1 MRVKSAHRS
10 VVLFV
15 SCLMLLATS
24 GSAATAKA
32 VLANYIRATA
42 SAEGDFKLYN
52 YATGSTTTYD
62 TQAELATGTMVGTN
76 ATNNPG
82 SVVPNGT
89 AAPWWDPTFTQRRCY
104 SIDHT
109 AAGASTVTEYPISVT
124 VDTAAMIAAGLL
136 QPTGAD
142 FRAIDS
148 TGTAVLPLWIEGV
161 INTTSTVIWTQIPTI
176 TAGASTS
183 FCLYFG
189 KPTATTV
196 SNQLAPFTY
205 STLKPIYYP
214 VDVNT
219 AASILNVSTFGAG
232 NSVKTGA
239 TTLPLATAGAT
250 ATFPLGTA
258 TATGPVLVKGPIN
271 GRATLAAGI
280 DSIVPISFAGT
291 NFVIPIRSNPGPSL
305 DIFSPFASATVTV
318 VVTRANGAAIS
329 TTNYTVAAG
338 AVASTV
344 AFPNNAGTAVVT
356 STKPVMVTGS
366 NTGSVSQVGIPASAT
381 TWYGVMPTGAEVSL
395 AAAGNTTYVRSTG
408 VTATLTSTVAG
419 ERLSSPAGSNTN
431 GGASTEGITFTS
443 SQPIE
448 PILKSGDAATFMPLN
463 ELSNSYVL
471 PIGADYVSFVCPT
484 VGTQIKVGALTTV
497 TCATSGAGPF
507 PIGTPGK
514 ALYNPAV
521 AVPAGTILES
531 VSGAPFYAYYAE
543 PGGRET
549 NIWGPK
555 QGRQVTFPAP
565 VIAVSAGAAGTWESP
580 VINTGVTG
588 VYGTLS
594 WNASTPTGTSVTFK
608 VASATTTGGPWTYV
622 GPDDTGGS
630 SYSTSPG
637 AIPFSFD
644 GRCCIRILATLTP
657 SSGGLLPALNDV
669 TVRYNLTPLV
679 HTAGAPSLLTMNAP
693 IGVATTAYL
702 VRVKTASTAFA
713 GSTATVRDLG
723 TSTNVS
729 NFTAATAR
737 FEQGSVSQIVVTAGS
752 ITTSVGVATT
762 LDATNGRS
770 IALTAQPSATG
781 ITTTFNAR
789 LVLDVGT
796 PGGSPLIE
804 NDLDIRVVAV

>member
-1 MRVKSAHRS
+1 VRMKSAHRS
-10 VVLFV
+10 IVLFV
-15 SCLMLLATS
+15 SCLTLLATS
-24 GSAATAKA
+24 SSVATAKA
-32 VLANYIRATA
+32 VVANYIKATA
-42 SAEGDFKLYN
+42 SADGDFKLYN

-76 ATNNPG
+76 NTNIPG
-82 SVVPNGT
+82 SVMVNST

-124 VDTAAMIAAGLL
+124 VDSASMIAAGLL
-136 QPTGAD
+136 QSTGAD

-148 TGTAVLPLWIEGV
+148 TGTTVLPLWIEGAL
-161 INTTSTVIWTQIPTI
+161 NTSNTVIWTQIPTI
-176 TAGASTS
+176 TAGATTS

-205 STLKPIYYP
+205 TTPKPVYYP
-214 VDVNT
+214 VDTNT
-219 AASILNVSTFGAG
+219 PASTLNVATFGAG
-232 NSVKTGA
+232 NSVQTGA

-250 ATFPLGTA
+250 ASFPLGTA

-291 NFVIPIRSNPGPSL
+291 NFVIPIRSNPGTAL

-318 VVTRANGAAIS
+318 VVTRANGVAIS

-344 AFPNNAGTAVVT
+344 AFPTNAGTAVVT

-366 NTGSVSQVGIPASAT
+366 NTGTVSQVGIPAAAT

-395 AAAGNTTYVRSTG
+395 ATPGSTTYIRSTG
-408 VTATLTSTVAG
+408 VTATLTSALAG
-419 ERLSSPAGSNTN
+419 ERLSSPAGSSTN
-431 GGASTEGITFTS
+431 GGAGTEGITFTS

-448 PILKSGDAATFMPLN
+448 PLLKSGDAATFMPLN

-471 PIGADYVSFVCPT
+471 PIAADYVSFVCPT
-484 VGTQIKVGALTTV
+484 VGTQIKVGALITV
-497 TCATSGAGPF
+497 PCATSGAGPF
-507 PIGTPGK
+507 PVGTPGK
-514 ALYNPAV
+514 ALYNPVV
-521 AVPAGTILES
+521 AVPAGTFLES
-531 VSGAPFYAYYAE
+531 VSGEPFYTYYAE

-549 NIWGPK
+549 NLWGPK

-565 VIAVSAGAAGTWESP
+565 VIAVSAVTAGTWESP
-580 VINTGVTG
+580 AITTGVTG
-588 VYGTLS
+588 VFGTIS
-594 WNASTPTGTSVTFK
+594 WNGRTPTGTSVTFK
-608 VASATTTGGPWTYV
+608 VASATTVGGPWTYV
-622 GPDDTGGS
+622 GPDDTAGT

-657 SSGGLLPALNDV
+657 SAAGFLPALNDV
-669 TVRYNLTPLV
+669 TIRYNLTQLV
-679 HTAGAPSLLTMNAP
+679 HGAGTPSVLTMTAP

-713 GSTATVRDLG
+713 GSTATVRELG
-723 TSTNVS
+723 TSTSVS
-729 NFTAATAR
+729 NLASANAR
-737 FEQGSVSQIVVTAGS
+737 FEQGSVNQVVVTTGAV
-752 ITTSVGVATT
+752 TTSVGGATT
-762 LDATNGRS
+762 LDATTGRS
-770 IALTAQPSATG
+770 VVLTAQPTASA
-781 ITTTFNAR
+781 ITTTLNTR
-789 LVLDVGT
+789 LVLDVGP

-804 NDLDIRVVAV
+804 NDLDLRVVAV